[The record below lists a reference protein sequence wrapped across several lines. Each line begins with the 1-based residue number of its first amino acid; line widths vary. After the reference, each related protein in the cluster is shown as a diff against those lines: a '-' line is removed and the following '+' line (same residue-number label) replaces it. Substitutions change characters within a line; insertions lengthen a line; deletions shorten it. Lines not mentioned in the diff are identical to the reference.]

1 MERQISEE
9 KQSKLDRQSLA
20 QIFSQRFCQL
30 QSNAN
35 LTNEKMAEKLNISV
49 EAVKKYRKL
58 EKSTLP
64 EIPILISIATLFSV
78 STDYLLG
85 MEVDDNPITFEYFYR
100 FKNMADK
107 LGFHL
112 KKEQGK
118 LLFECTDEL
127 TLNFLEHPERY
138 NSIERNKI
146 ISENLCNELI
156 TKAEYDEIRKNVY
169 LFSHNLELPEYD
181 FSLSEL
187 KKAIKQANN
196 YTDTD
201 AYEEDGITYY
211 YDEEYGE
218 KYEHW
223 NTTNGNPFK
232 YISDEYYDL
241 FLINNHMS
249 EF

>member
-1 MERQISEE
+1 MEKQISEE
-9 KQSKLDRQSLA
+9 KQSKLNRQSLA
-20 QIFSQRFCQL
+20 QTFSQRFCQL

-35 LTNEKMAEKLNISV
+35 LTNDKMAEKLNISV

-58 EKSTLP
+58 EKSALP
-64 EIPILISIATLFSV
+64 EIPILINIATLFSV

-146 ISENLCNELI
+146 ISENLRNELI

-169 LFSHNLELPEYD
+169 LFSHNLELLEYN

-187 KKAIKQANN
+187 KMAIRQAIIDTN
-196 YTDTD
+196 TDE
-201 AYEEDGITYY
+201 YEENGVICY

-218 KYEHW
+218 KLKHW
-223 NTTNGNPFK
+223 NVSNGNPTQH
-232 YISDEYYDL
+232 ISEDYYDL
-241 FLINNHMS
+241 FGIAKIM
-249 EF
+249 